1 MAPTVPQKVGT
12 VERIID
18 ARGEFG
24 TMSELLLVASGQVT
38 HRQYDTANALTLQHV
53 EQTLDKWMVRYL
65 TQ

>member
-53 EQTLDKWMVRYL
+53 ELMPDKWMAGYL
-65 TQ
+65 NQ